1 MRCDMP
7 RTRYGCDPSRFEP
20 FALGFVKGFNKLSL
34 NGIWKF
40 NGLDPQSVYGRFRLV
55 HYAP

>member
-1 MRCDMP
+1 MP

-40 NGLDPQSVYGRFRLV
+40 DGLDPQSVYGRFRLV